1 MRHSGL
7 HAHRRWFSASFAAK
21 AAPTALTG
29 HVAAL
34 AANITL
40 LFASAAGAADYK
52 TPPEYAVASGTTI
65 IHAGTL
71 LAVPGES
78 PLSDQSIIVQNG
90 RIVEIRAG
98 RTDAAEFEAAGAV
111 RIVDLSNHFVMPGFI
126 DLHVHLT
133 GQAGSGSKV
142 DFVEDSDADV
152 ALTAQMYAKRTLMGG
167 FTTVRNLGSRGT
179 AMFALRDAIKAGK
192 VAGPKIMVA
201 GYSITPTGGHADIHG
216 FRQEVLDVL
225 PSSGVCDG
233 ADGCRA
239 AVRRQVKRGAD
250 VIKVTAT
257 GGVLSETATGTG
269 QQFTDEELRAIA
281 ETAHSLGRK
290 VTAHAHEAAGIEA
303 ALRAGFDS
311 IEHAMWADEDTMR
324 LFKEKDAWMIPTVY
338 PITAVGDTPEKMK
351 AGPFSNMPAPVMAK
365 LLRLG
370 RQPKDM
376 TRLAHRMGVK
386 IALGTDSG
394 VSPHGENANEFVE
407 YVNVG
412 MTEMEALVAGT
423 VGAAEAAGISDKA
436 GSLAPGKAADIVAMR
451 TSPLDDIEAV
461 LEVQFIMRDGVIFK
475 QSH

>member
-1 MRHSGL
+1 MRQSDPSGQTSIL
-7 HAHRRWFSASFAAK
+7 FFVATVSSCLLS
-21 AAPTALTG
+21 LT
-29 HVAAL
+29 
-34 AANITL
+34 
-40 LFASAAGAADYK
+40 AGAANYYA
-52 TPPEYAVASGTTI
+52 PPEYAVPSGTTI

-71 LAVPGES
+71 LAVPGLS
-78 PLSDQSIIVQNG
+78 TASDQSIIVQNG
-90 RIVEIRAG
+90 QIVEIRAG
-98 RTDAAEFEAAGAV
+98 FVAATEFDANVDV
-111 RIVDLSNHFVMPGFI
+111 RVIDLSDHFVMPGFI

-133 GQAGSGSKV
+133 GQAGSGSKA
-142 DFVEDSDADV
+142 DFVMNSDADV
-152 ALTAQMYAKRTLMGG
+152 ALTAQMYAKRTLLGG
-167 FTTVRNLGSRGT
+167 FTTVRNLGSRGN
-179 AMFALRDAIKAGK
+179 AMFALRDAIKSGK
-192 VAGPKIMVA
+192 VAGPKILVA

-233 ADGCRA
+233 PDSCRA

-311 IEHAMWADEDTMR
+311 IEHAMWADKDIMK
-324 LFKEKDAWMIPTVY
+324 LFKEQDAWLIPTVY
-338 PITAVGDTPEKMK
+338 PITAVGDTPAKMRE
-351 AGPFSNMPAPVMAK
+351 GPFGDMPPPIMEK

-376 TRLAHRMGVK
+376 TRLAHSMGVK

-394 VSPHGENANEFVE
+394 VSPHGENANEFIE
-407 YVNVG
+407 YVSAG
-412 MTEMEALVAGT
+412 MTEMESLMAGT
-423 VGAAEAAGISDKA
+423 VKAAEAAGIADKV
-436 GSLAPGKAADIVAMR
+436 GSLEPGKAADIVAMP
-451 TSPLDDIEAV
+451 TSPLDDIAAV
-461 LEVQFIMRDGVIFK
+461 LNVQFIMRDGVVFK
-475 QSH
+475 QPH

>member
-1 MRHSGL
+1 MRQSELRGQTRL
-7 HAHRRWFSASFAAK
+7 VVLVTTLAAC
-21 AAPTALTG
+21 LLS
-29 HVAAL
+29 VAANT
-34 AANITL
+34 ANYYL
-40 LFASAAGAADYK
+40 
-52 TPPEYAVASGTTI
+52 PPEYAVPGGTTI

-71 LAVPGES
+71 LAVPGAS
-78 PLSDQSIIVQNG
+78 PTNNQSIIVQNG

-98 RTDAAEFEAAGAV
+98 RTDGAEFEVDGEV
-111 RIVDLSNHFVMPGFI
+111 RVIDLSDQFVMPGFI

-133 GQAGSGSKV
+133 GQAGSGSRA
-142 DFVEDSDADV
+142 DFVMNSDADA

-167 FTTVRNLGSRGT
+167 FTTVRNLGSRGD
-179 AMFALRDAIKAGK
+179 AMFALRDAIRAGK
-192 VAGPKIMVA
+192 VAGPKILVA

-257 GGVLSETATGTG
+257 GGVLSATATGTG
-269 QQFTDEELRAIA
+269 QQFTNEELRAIA

-311 IEHAMWADEDTMR
+311 IEHAMWADRDTMK
-324 LFKEKDAWMIPTVY
+324 LFKEQDAWLIPTVY
-338 PITAVGDTPEKMK
+338 PITAVGDTPEKMRE
-351 AGPFSNMPAPVMAK
+351 GPFRDMPPPVMEK

-376 TRLAHRMGVK
+376 TRLAHSMGVK

-394 VSPHGENANEFVE
+394 VSPHGENANEFIE
-407 YVNVG
+407 YVAVG
-412 MTEMEALVAGT
+412 MTEMESLMAGT
-423 VGAAEAAGISDKA
+423 VNAAEAAGIADEV
-436 GSLAPGKAADIVAMR
+436 GSLAAGKAADIVAMPM
-451 TSPLDDIEAV
+451 SPLTDISAV
-461 LEVQFIMRDGVIFK
+461 LDVQFIMRDGVVFK
-475 QSH
+475 RPH

>member
-1 MRHSGL
+1 MHHPERSGL
-7 HAHRRWFSASFAAK
+7 RRPYK
-21 AAPTALTG
+21 
-29 HVAAL
+29 
-34 AANITL
+34 
-40 LFASAAGAADYK
+40 LFATILISLTSLYTGAADYK
-52 TPPEYAVASGTTI
+52 KPPEFSTPPGTTI
-65 IHAGTL
+65 IHAGLLLTL
-71 LAVPGES
+71 PGQM
-78 PLSDQSIIVQNG
+78 PDTDQSIVIRDG
-90 RIVEIRAG
+90 LIAEIRPG
-98 RTDAAEFEAAGAV
+98 FIQPGDADRV
-111 RIVDLSNHFVMPGFI
+111 IDLSDKFVMPGFI

-133 GQAGSGSKV
+133 GQAGSGRKT
-142 DFVEDSDADV
+142 DLVENTDADT
-152 ALTAQMYAKRTLMGG
+152 AFTAQMYAKRTLLGG

-179 AMFALRDAIKAGK
+179 AMFALRDAIRAGK
-192 VAGPKIMVA
+192 VAGPKILVA

-233 ADGCRA
+233 ADSCRA

-311 IEHAMWADEDTMR
+311 IEHAMWADRDTME
-324 LFKEKDAWMIPTVY
+324 LFNETGAWMIPTVY
-338 PITAVGDTPEKMK
+338 PITAVGDTPEKMRE
-351 AGPFSNMPAPVMAK
+351 GPFRDMPPPVMEK

-376 TRLAHRMGVK
+376 TRLAHSMGVK

-394 VSPHGENANEFVE
+394 VSPHGENANEFIE

-423 VGAAEAAGISDKA
+423 IGAAKA
-436 GSLAPGKAADIVAMR
+436 GGIDNRIGSLEPGKAADIVAMDMN
-451 TSPLDDIEAV
+451 PLDDISAV
-461 LEVQFIMRDGVIFK
+461 LDLRFIMRDGVVFK
-475 QSH
+475 QSD

>member
-1 MRHSGL
+1 MRQSAFHGL
-7 HAHRRWFSASFAAK
+7 TRMLVFISACLIS
-21 AAPTALTG
+21 
-29 HVAAL
+29 L
-34 AANITL
+34 A
-40 LFASAAGAADYK
+40 ASAANYYAPA
-52 TPPEYAVASGTTI
+52 EYATPTGTTI

-71 LAVPGES
+71 LAVPGEF
-78 PLSDQSIIVQNG
+78 PTTDQSIIVQNG
-90 RIVEIRAG
+90 QIVEIRDG
-98 RTDAAEFEAAGAV
+98 RTDAAEFEAAGEV
-111 RIVDLSNHFVMPGFI
+111 RIIDLSDQFIMPGFI

-133 GQAGSGSKV
+133 GQAGSGSRA
-142 DFVEDSDADV
+142 DFVTNSDADA

-179 AMFALRDAIKAGK
+179 AMFALRDAIRAGK
-192 VAGPKIMVA
+192 VAGPKILVA

-311 IEHAMWADEDTMR
+311 IEHAMWADRDTMK
-324 LFKEKDAWMIPTVY
+324 LFKEQDAWMIPTVY
-338 PITAVGDTPEKMK
+338 PITAVGDTPEKMRE
-351 AGPFSNMPAPVMAK
+351 GPFRDMPPPVMEK

-376 TRLAHRMGVK
+376 ARLAHSMGVK
-386 IALGTDSG
+386 IALGTHSA
-394 VSPHGENANEFVE
+394 VSPHREHAN
-407 YVNVG
+407 
-412 MTEMEALVAGT
+412 
-423 VGAAEAAGISDKA
+423 
-436 GSLAPGKAADIVAMR
+436 
-451 TSPLDDIEAV
+451 
-461 LEVQFIMRDGVIFK
+461 
-475 QSH
+475 